1 MMKLK
6 PAHQALLTS
15 LVLFTLTGPR
25 VAGADDK
32 SAFIAPEGEALVVFI
47 QNLREARTMSY
58 TVFDLNKQCIAE
70 VGGRQAEVV
79 PLKPG
84 KHTPLSPSGAC

>member
-1 MMKLK
+1 
-6 PAHQALLTS
+6 
-15 LVLFTLTGPR
+15 
-25 VAGADDK
+25 
-32 SAFIAPEGEALVVFI
+32 
-47 QNLREARTMSY
+47 MSY